1 MRITNPFDALA
12 LGLCLATA
20 SIVSLNIS
28 ETLILHGYRVATAVA
43 MVVWVVLAAIALWWC
58 KKALLITLRLLDD
71 AIIDYQ
77 VRKYPLVRG
86 LDKAL
91 LPQ

>member
-1 MRITNPFDALA
+1 MHITNPFDALA

-20 SIVSLNIS
+20 SVVSLDIS
-28 ETLILHGYRVATAVA
+28 ATLALHGYRVVTAVA

-58 KKALLITLRLLDD
+58 KRALLIALRLLDE

-77 VRKYPLVRG
+77 VKKYPLVRG

>member
-43 MVVWVVLAAIALWWC
+43 TVVWVVLAAIALWWC
-58 KKALLITLRLLDD
+58 KKALLITLRLLDE